1 MFERSDVLFSDVAE
15 RFGVKESVV
24 ESFVLGMLWAGERA
38 MGRDEVR
45 KTTTNPTV
53 ATHTV

>member
-1 MFERSDVLFSDVAE
+1 MFERNDVLFSDVAE

-24 ESFVLGMLWAGERA
+24 ESLVLGMLWAGERA

-45 KTTTNPTV
+45 MTTTNPAV
-53 ATHTV
+53 ATHTM